1 MRRLRVKICG
11 LTRPG
16 DARLC
21 HVAGADFLGV
31 IFAASPRQVSR
42 SQARAIRDA
51 VPDAQLVGVFTEGHA
66 EDIAAIV
73 ESVGLDLVQ
82 LHGSDSPEQWRAV
95 NRAAGVPVLPALTAA
110 QVGEPAVSYAVRSDP
125 HVACLLLDL
134 PKHEQATNGA
144 RARLWEAALHC
155 RADGLRI
162 VLAGALDAAVVP
174 EALAA
179 ARPYGLDVSR
189 GVESAPGIKDP
200 TRVRRFLAAAQEAE
214 VIGAS

>member
-1 MRRLRVKICG
+1 VRRARVKICG

-31 IFAASPRQVSR
+31 IFAASPRRVSV
-42 SQARAIRDA
+42 SEARAIRDA
-51 VPDAQLVGVFTEGHA
+51 VPDAQLVGVFTEGRA
-66 EDIAAIV
+66 EDVAAIA

-82 LHGSDSPEQWRAV
+82 LHGSDNPERWQAV
-95 NRAAGVPVLPALTAA
+95 YRAAGVPVLPALTGE
-110 QVGEPAVSYAVRSDP
+110 QVGDPAVTRAVRSDP
-125 HVACLLLDL
+125 HVTCLLLDL
-134 PKHEQATNGA
+134 PKREHSTNGA
-144 RARLWEAALHC
+144 RAQLWDTARHC

-162 VLAGALDAAVVP
+162 VLAGALDAAVVS

-200 TRVRRFLAAAQEAE
+200 SRVRRFLAAVQEAE
-214 VIGAS
+214 VIGVS

>member
-82 LHGSDSPEQWRAV
+82 LHGSDSPERWQAV
-95 NRAAGVPVLPALTAA
+95 YRAAGVPVLPALTAA
-110 QVGEPAVSYAVRSDP
+110 QVGEPAVSDAVRSDP

-134 PKHEQATNGA
+134 PKEEHATNGA

-214 VIGAS
+214 VIGAA

>member
-1 MRRLRVKICG
+1 MRRPLVKICG

-21 HVAGADFLGV
+21 HLAGADFLGV
-31 IFAASPRQVSR
+31 IFAASPRQISVSE
-42 SQARAIRDA
+42 ARAIRDA
-51 VPDAQLVGVFTEGHA
+51 VPDARLVGVFTDGHT
-66 EDIAAIV
+66 EDIAAIA

-82 LHGSDSPEQWRAV
+82 LHGSDSPERWRAV
-95 NRAAGVPVLPALTAA
+95 YGASGVPVLPALTAE
-110 QVGEPAVSYAVRSDP
+110 QVGDPAVTRAVRSDP

-134 PKHEQATNGA
+134 PKQGYSTNGA
-144 RARLWEAALHC
+144 RAHLWETARHC
-155 RADGLRI
+155 RRDGLRI
-162 VLAGALDAAVVP
+162 VLAGALDAATVP

-179 ARPYGLDVSR
+179 ARPHGLDVSR

-200 TRVRRFLAAAQEAE
+200 GRVRRFLAAVQKAE